1 MSLIRVDPRT
11 NNIASEFQIF
21 GTGFTRKTFFFAM
34 GLTRRPKI
42 WSGLNPARV
51 SETGCE
57 TGVGTPSETINESEE
72 EV

>member
-1 MSLIRVDPRT
+1 MLPSFKFSGLGLPGRRFI
-11 NNIASEFQIF
+11 
-21 GTGFTRKTFFFAM
+21 AM

-57 TGVGTPSETINESEE
+57 TGVGTPSETINESKE